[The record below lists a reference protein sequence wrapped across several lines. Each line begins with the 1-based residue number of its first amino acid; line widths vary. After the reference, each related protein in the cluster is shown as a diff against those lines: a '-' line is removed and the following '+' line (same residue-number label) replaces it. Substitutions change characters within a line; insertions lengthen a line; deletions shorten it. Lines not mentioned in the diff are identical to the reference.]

1 MFEVY
6 KQKFKQA
13 DIVKKYIFVNVA
25 VYIIFVLIGVFSV
38 LFNERTLA
46 AGVRSLFEVPA
57 SVEVLLHRPWTLF
70 TYMFMHADL
79 MHILWNMLALY
90 VFGRIFLDSFST
102 RHFVGTYILG
112 GVMGALFFVVAYNV
126 FPYFSNAVDG
136 TWLVGASASVLAIVV
151 AAAVR
156 NPESRVNLLL
166 FGSVKLSTLAIV
178 AVLISVFLLS
188 GNNAGGNFAHLG
200 GAFAG
205 YAIAL
210 LLRRGI
216 DLTNVVNRPVDWFR
230 GLFVK
235 RPFKRKKK
243 AKFTYSAGKRN
254 ADYDYNARK
263 KADEVAI
270 DKILEKIKKGGYASL
285 SEEEKRQLFNA
296 SSKK

>member
-46 AGVRSLFEVPA
+46 AVVRSLFEVPA

-79 MHILWNMLALY
+79 MHILWNMLALH
-90 VFGRIFLDSFST
+90 VFGGIFLSSFST

-112 GVMGALFFVVAYNV
+112 GVMGALFFVAAYNI
-126 FPYFSNAVDG
+126 FPYFSNVVG
-136 TWLVGASASVLAIVV
+136 VSSLVGASASVLAVIV
-151 AAAVR
+151 ATAVR

-166 FGSVKLSTLAIV
+166 FGSVKLSTLAIIS
-178 AVLISVFLLS
+178 VLISVLLLS

-216 DLTNVVNRPVDWFR
+216 DLTEVVNKPVEWCR
-230 GLFVK
+230 VLFTK
-235 RPFKRKKK
+235 RPFERRKK
-243 AKFTYSAGKRN
+243 AKFRYSSGKRN
-254 ADYDYNARK
+254 ADYEYNARK
-263 KADEVAI
+263 KTDEAAI
-270 DKILEKIKKGGYASL
+270 DKILEKIKKGGYVSL
-285 SEEEKRQLFNA
+285 SEDEKRQLFNA

>member
-13 DIVKKYIFVNVA
+13 DIVKKYIFVNVV

-38 LFNERTLA
+38 LFNERALA
-46 AGVRSLFEVPA
+46 AEVRSLFEVPA
-57 SVEVLLHRPWTLF
+57 SVELLLHRPWTLF

-112 GVMGALFFVVAYNV
+112 GVMGALFFVLAYNV
-126 FPYFSNAVDG
+126 FPYFSDAVDV
-136 TWLVGASASVLAIVV
+136 TCLVGASASVLAVVV

-156 NPESRVNLLL
+156 NPESRVNMLL

-216 DLTNVVNRPVDWFR
+216 DLTDVVNRPVDWCR
-230 GLFVK
+230 GVFVK
-235 RPFKRKKK
+235 NPFKRKKK

-263 KADEVAI
+263 KADEAAI

-285 SEEEKRQLFNA
+285 SEDEKRQLFNA

>member
-216 DLTNVVNRPVDWFR
+216 DLTNVVNRPVDWFT
-230 GLFVK
+230 GLFIK

-263 KADEVAI
+263 KSDEAAI

-285 SEEEKRQLFNA
+285 SEEEKRHLFNA